1 MTLKSVSDS
10 QLLHRLPLSHLITGK
25 PSFSK
30 LINTL
35 LTFMFSLLERTKN
48 YFSFWN
54 LQVIDY
60 TGDRSFE
67 ALKKF
72 VESGGKSSEAT
83 KQEDQ
88 IKDEL

>member
-1 MTLKSVSDS
+1 
-10 QLLHRLPLSHLITGK
+10 
-25 PSFSK
+25 
-30 LINTL
+30 
-35 LTFMFSLLERTKN
+35 MFSQLERTKN